1 MTQDDLIQM
10 AGQAGFIIDGTDV
23 CINDRDGIIG
33 DELSRFAALVAAKER
48 EECAKISETASD
60 VLQNSTFEGIA
71 FAIRTRKDD
80 NDSTL

>member
-1 MTQDDLIQM
+1 MTQDDLLQM

-33 DELSRFAALVAAKER
+33 DELERFAELVAAKER
-48 EECAKISETASD
+48 EEYA
-60 VLQNSTFEGIA
+60 A
-71 FAIRTRKDD
+71 FIRTRKDN